1 MKLQDF
7 KISEEFYTNAGKW
20 RCTDIG
26 SRIIVAISLDQE
38 DERNYN
44 GPPYS
49 VQEVVFDEYDFE
61 GCFIEEIT
69 KHSNQ

>member
-7 KISEEFYTNAGKW
+7 KISEEFYTNSGKW

-26 SRIIVAISLDQE
+26 SRVIVAISLNQE
-38 DERNYN
+38 DERNYI

-49 VQEVVFDEYDFE
+49 VQEVAFDEYDFQ
-61 GCFIEEIT
+61 GCFTKEIT